1 MRETI
6 ALALTRHDCSR
17 VGLTA
22 TLLLACLPVGMSVAA
37 ASPQSDPRWLAK
49 HAEALHRQGQHEA
62 GELLLQ
68 RLGQRFS
75 DDLSV
80 LVTRARLAARRG
92 ETQYALAL
100 LQEGIR
106 LDSRYAEAWMA
117 RAEVLRQQNRISEAM
132 QDLETALRLNPPPE
146 LAERMRGLLRL
157 MQGQWEAAILHL
169 TRYLNQSD
177 GEDADAFCWRG
188 LAWLRF
194 GRPENA
200 EPDFARAL
208 QLHPNLPEVW
218 QLRAQALE
226 SQGKLE
232 EAATAYQRCVQ
243 LAPHDQVSRLAYA
256 KVLHRLHRYAECL
269 AQLEAVVQLQPRHRE
284 ALQLLLQTATTLR
297 RPHVMLAAIERLLEI
312 EADPNLWFRKARTL
326 EMLFREREALE
337 ALAECERLSAAQS
350 ASNAR
355 GQLSPLFYAV
365 RARLLMKLDRYQDA
379 LAAVQEAT
387 KRSPQ
392 YAYAFYLRADIH
404 WRMGRTEEALA
415 DLNIAEQLQP
425 DDVYIFIKRAELL
438 RSQGKWEAALKQLD
452 RAVAINPK
460 ANFAMTQR
468 GGMLLLLGKWEEA
481 LQQFAQVRDDGD
493 EHLSTLAYAQAVVA
507 ALQGNWEQAE
517 RIAEEH
523 FAGFPTDALSSY
535 NMACAWAIFA
545 QLRIQK
551 FGIPPHDA
559 QTQLYQR
566 RALDLLE
573 KTFALGY
580 KDRWHTR
587 YDPDLF
593 VLHREPAFWRLAGE
607 TAPPLTKP

>member
-1 MRETI
+1 MREI
-6 ALALTRHDCSR
+6 LVVALTQCDRWWVGSVATLVPACLS
-17 VGLTA
+17 VGLA
-22 TLLLACLPVGMSVAA
+22 IAV

-49 HAEALHRQGQHEA
+49 HAEVLHRQGQHEA
-62 GELLLQ
+62 GESLLH
-68 RLGQRFS
+68 RLSQRFS
-75 DDLSV
+75 DDLCV
-80 LVTRARLAARRG
+80 LVTQARLAARRG

-100 LQEGIR
+100 LQEAIR
-106 LDSRYAEAWMA
+106 LDGRYVEAWMA

-132 QDLETALRLNPPPE
+132 QDLEAALRSNPPVE
-146 LAERMRGLLRL
+146 LAERARGLLRL
-157 MQGQWEAAILHL
+157 IQGQWDAAIVHL

-194 GRPENA
+194 GKPENA

-232 EAATAYQRCVQ
+232 EAAAAYQRCVQ
-243 LAPHDQVSRLAYA
+243 LAPHDQLSRLAYA
-256 KVLHRLHRYAECL
+256 KVLHRLHRFAECL
-269 AQLEAVVQLQPRHRE
+269 AQLEAVLQLQPGHRE
-284 ALQLLLQTATTLR
+284 ALRLLLQTASALR
-297 RPHVMLAAIERLLEI
+297 RPHIALVAIERLLEI
-312 EADPNLWFRKARTL
+312 EADPDLWFRKALTL
-326 EMLFREREALE
+326 EMLFREREALK
-337 ALAECERLSAAQS
+337 ALAECERLFTAKSPPD
-350 ASNAR
+350 AR

-379 LAAVQEAT
+379 LVAVQEAT
-387 KRSPQ
+387 KRSPR
-392 YAYAFYLRADIH
+392 YAYAFRLRADIH
-404 WRMGRTEEALA
+404 WRMGKTEQALA
-415 DLNIAEQLQP
+415 DLNTAEQLQP
-425 DDVYIFIKRAELL
+425 DDVYIFVKRAELL
-438 RSQGKWEAALKQLD
+438 RSQGKWEAALRQLD
-452 RAVAINPK
+452 RAVTINPK
-460 ANFAMTQR
+460 VSFAKTQR

-481 LQQFAQVRDDGD
+481 LQQFAQVREDVD

-517 RIAEEH
+517 RIAEQH
-523 FAGFPTDALSSY
+523 LAAFPTDALSGY
-535 NMACAWAIFA
+535 NMACVWAIFA

-551 FGIPPHDA
+551 FAISQDDP
-559 QTQLYQR
+559 QTQLYRR
-566 RALDLLE
+566 RALELLE

-593 VLHREPAFWRLAGE
+593 VLHREPAFWRLVGE
-607 TAPPLTKP
+607 TPQPLTKP